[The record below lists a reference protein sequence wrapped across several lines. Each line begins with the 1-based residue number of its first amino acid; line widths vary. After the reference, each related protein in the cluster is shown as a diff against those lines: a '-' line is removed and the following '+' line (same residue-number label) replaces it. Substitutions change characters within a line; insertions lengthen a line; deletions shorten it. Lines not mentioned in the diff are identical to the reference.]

1 MRVSLVRA
9 GTVSFALLF
18 PLLSAHCTWNVAL
31 PADAGAIPVDRG
43 REILVT
49 DDATLA
55 SLSNNAADD
64 PLSFRHAMEHLPTS
78 QAPASA
84 TLAWMR
90 GWSRRL
96 RGEGESA
103 RADALD
109 AKVTCPWLQ
118 RTPANACSASCDVC
132 AAQALDL
139 DESPF
144 RLVAV
149 ANRTDLSVMP
159 DRAADGGEGRL
170 VFALC
175 DGPADSADAAAL
187 PFTVIIEY
195 AQSGAAS
202 DWASRWHALGALT
215 NDAFPAGLT
224 GLTAAFVESGNLA
237 QIRTA
242 DAVTGALLLHEFHL
256 TSGELVASYVRNTP
270 DWAAMSEPDMR
281 AFCTDNSAAIENDTH
296 VLPTAWLAASSAL
309 DASTPAYLATI
320 PDHDALVGGT
330 CGGCH
335 AKTDHGFQI
344 DPLAT
349 GDRKL
354 SRFLVDPTQSL
365 DEIGRRIEWMQ
376 VTLSQGM

>member
-1 MRVSLVRA
+1 MRVSPVCA
-9 GTVSFALLF
+9 GALLF
-18 PLLSAHCTWNVAL
+18 LLSAHCTWNVAL
-31 PADAGAIPVDRG
+31 PADAGAIPVDRE

-64 PLSFRHAMEHLPTS
+64 PLSFRHAMDHLPTS

-90 GWSRRL
+90 NWSRRL
-96 RGEGESA
+96 RDEGESA

-118 RTPANACSASCDVC
+118 RTHANACTASCDMC
-132 AAQALDL
+132 AAQELALEL
-139 DESPF
+139 APF
-144 RLVAV
+144 RLIAV

-159 DRAADGGEGRL
+159 DRAANGGEGRL
-170 VFALC
+170 VFALT
-175 DGPADSADAAAL
+175 DGPADSADTRAL

-202 DWASRWHALGALT
+202 TWANRWHALGALT
-215 NDAFPAGLT
+215 NEAFPAGLT
-224 GLTAAFVESGNLA
+224 GLTATFVESGNLA

-256 TSGELVASYVRNTP
+256 VSGELVASDVRNTP
-270 DWAAMSEPDMR
+270 DWTAVSEPDMR
-281 AFCTDNSAAIENDTH
+281 AFCTDNAAAIENDTH
-296 VLPTAWLAASSAL
+296 VLPTAWLAPSSAL
-309 DASTPAYLATI
+309 DASTPPYLATI
-320 PDHDALVGGT
+320 ADHDALVAGT

-335 AKTDHGFQI
+335 AKTDSGFQI

-349 GDRKL
+349 GDQKL
-354 SRFLVDPTQSL
+354 SRFLVDPAENL
-365 DEIGRRIEWMQ
+365 DEIRRRIEWMQ
-376 VTLSQGM
+376 VTLSQTM

>member
-1 MRVSLVRA
+1 MRVSLVPA
-9 GTVSFALLF
+9 GALF
-18 PLLSAHCTWNVAL
+18 FFLSAHCTWNVAL
-31 PADAGAIPVDRG
+31 PADAGAIQIDRG

-64 PLSFRHAMEHLPTS
+64 PLSFRHAMDHLPTS

-90 GWSRRL
+90 NWSRRL
-96 RGEGESA
+96 RDEGESA

-118 RTPANACSASCDVC
+118 RTPANACSDSCDVC
-132 AAQALDL
+132 AAQELELEQA
-139 DESPF
+139 PF
-144 RLVAV
+144 RLIAV

-170 VFALC
+170 VFALT
-175 DGPADSADAAAL
+175 DGAADSADTRAL

-195 AQSGAAS
+195 AQSGTALT
-202 DWASRWHALGALT
+202 WASRWHALGALA
-215 NDAFPAGLT
+215 NDTFPAGLT

-237 QIRTA
+237 QIRTG

-256 TSGELVASYVRNTP
+256 TSGELVASDVRNTP
-270 DWAAMSEPDMR
+270 DWAAVSEADMR
-281 AFCTDNSAAIENDTH
+281 AFCGDNATAIESDTH
-296 VLPTAWLAASSAL
+296 VLPAAWLAPSSQL

-320 PDHDALVGGT
+320 ADHDALVAGT

-349 GDRKL
+349 GDQKL
-354 SRFLVDPTQSL
+354 SRFLVAPTESL

-376 VTLSQGM
+376 LTLSQTM